1 MSSESALKQ
10 GNCFSE
16 LCTSVAD
23 VSFRSANATGLS
35 SLQLWLASSIRGFPS
50 FSLGG
55 SNPRFRGDYRRGD
68 RASNRPGVGRSFFSS
83 DCCRLRPWLFGRI
96 AFPLRRDRMLF
107 LRVCKYIRVVGGLV
121 RNPTSE
127 DTESRTV
134 RGGGWKRTGL
144 SDHCRTA
151 RSYRL
156 RKVADEIRAS
166 FCRWFAAA

>member
-10 GNCFSE
+10 ENCFSE
-16 LCTSVAD
+16 LRTSVAD
-23 VSFRSANATGLS
+23 ASFRSANGPACRC
-35 SLQLWLASSIRGFPS
+35 LQCLLVSSIRAFPS
-50 FSLGG
+50 FCRDG
-55 SNPRFRGDYRRGD
+55 SNRDFERAIEGDD

>member
-1 MSSESALKQ
+1 MSSESREI
-10 GNCFSE
+10 G
-16 LCTSVAD
+16 
-23 VSFRSANATGLS
+23 FRSCARVWPTRVFVVRMDRLVVACSACLCLRFGPFRVFV
-35 SLQLWLASSIRGFPS
+35 LAVRTRDFEGTIE
-50 FSLGG
+50 
-55 SNPRFRGDYRRGD
+55 GDD
-68 RASNRPGVGRSFFSS
+68 RASNRPGVGWSFSSS
-83 DCCRLRPWLFGRI
+83 DCCRLRSWLFGRI

-107 LRVCKYIRVVGGLV
+107 LRVCKYIHVVGGLV
-121 RNPTSE
+121 RNPILE

-144 SDHCRTA
+144 SDNGRTA